1 MLQSSGKRKS
11 FRAIAFGET
20 RPHGE
25 TEYRWAST
33 ALRASGHLGT
43 LKLAI
48 GLLCFSMVAL
58 GVIVE
63 FHPAGPQG
71 QLLLAHRLV
80 LLSTAVV
87 GVWWWTARWL
97 G

>member
-1 MLQSSGKRKS
+1 M
-11 FRAIAFGET
+11 GEA
-20 RPHGE
+20 
-25 TEYRWAST
+25 EYRWAST

-71 QLLLAHRLV
+71 RLKATIRSGDLAAR
-80 LLSTAVV
+80 AGGDEFVV
-87 GVWWWTARWL
+87 VAAL
-97 G
+97 DDEDFIP